1 MATWQPPP
9 QGRATMATASPGTAP
24 LGLLGLLGSPL
35 VFPMGSWPGLGQ
47 VGHLL
52 SEPLLGEV

>member
-1 MATWQPPP
+1 
-9 QGRATMATASPGTAP
+9 MATASPGTAP

-35 VFPMGSWPGLGQ
+35 VFPTGSWPGLGQ